1 LFFIIKEGLLL
12 FFLFLFYCKF
22 FKKMSNI
29 INNNAQPAT
38 TNPAPAH
45 TGTNGSTSA
54 APNLGPANISPA
66 AAPTAPAVWT
76 ENTINL
82 LINQRKHRNV
92 EFHRIIGGKSEFWA
106 SVARRINRS
115 ADTTFTGMQCKRK
128 FQNMVSTYYVS
139 KIDI

>member
-1 LFFIIKEGLLL
+1 LIFIIKEGLLL
-12 FFLFLFYCKF
+12 FFLFLFYYEF
-22 FKKMSNI
+22 FKKMSNN
-29 INNNAQPAT
+29 INNNTQPPT
-38 TNPAPAH
+38 VNPAPAH
-45 TGTNGSTSA
+45 IGRNGSTSA
-54 APNLGPANISPA
+54 AANLGLANIFPA

-82 LINQRKHRNV
+82 LINQRKYRNV
-92 EFHRIIGGKSEFWA
+92 EFHRIIGGKGEFWA